1 MTTMTMKFASV
12 LTMMAMVLTGCQKSA
27 DDSANNN
34 KGETST
40 NVLRIATEGA
50 YKPFNFTNADG
61 SLGGFDVDI
70 ANALCEDMKVK
81 CQISAQDWDGIIPAL
96 NAKKYDVIVSAMS
109 VTPER
114 QAQVDF
120 TEPYFTNSLVFLA
133 KKDKAFN
140 PDEVAQINQN
150 SIAAQ
155 RSTISSQWL
164 EKTHPQA
171 KAKLYDTLDNAF
183 LDLSAGRA
191 DAMVSDKAPAYAW
204 LKSNAGQGFEVK
216 GSEID
221 INDKLAIA
229 VRKNDPLLT
238 KVNTAL
244 SNIRA
249 NGTYDKIVQQ
259 HFGNV
264 ATSTANDVKST
275 TTTTESAKPQ

>member
-12 LTMMAMVLTGCQKSA
+12 LTVVAMVLTGCQKSA

-40 NVLRIATEGA
+40 DVLRIATEGA

-140 PDEVAQINQN
+140 PDEVTQINQN

>member
-12 LTMMAMVLTGCQKSA
+12 LTVVAMVLTGCQKSA

-40 NVLRIATEGA
+40 DVLRIATEGA

>member
-12 LTMMAMVLTGCQKSA
+12 LTVVAMVLTGCQKSA

-40 NVLRIATEGA
+40 DVLRIATEGA

-140 PDEVAQINQN
+140 PDEVTQINQN

-259 HFGNV
+259 HFGSV
-264 ATSTANDVKST
+264 ATLTANDVKST

>member
-27 DDSANNN
+27 DDLANNN

-40 NVLRIATEGA
+40 DVLRIATEGA

-140 PDEVAQINQN
+140 PDEVTQINQN

-275 TTTTESAKPQ
+275 TTTTELAKPQ